1 MAEAERIEAQREAQ
15 DLARAKETDRYQD
28 NLERARTMANKD
40 PRAVAMVLRT
50 WMTKDEK

>member
-1 MAEAERIEAQREAQ
+1 M
-15 DLARAKETDRYQD
+15 ARAKETTRYED

-50 WMTKDEK
+50 WMSKDEK